1 MRDIVNVSIN
11 VQGSSGSIAYGSS
24 IYADNDSL
32 DDGFIISQ
40 DGFLIEDYKLFYDG
54 ELHE

>member
-11 VQGSSGSIAYGSS
+11 VQNASGSIAYGSS
-24 IYADNDSL
+24 IYADNDLL
-32 DDGFIISQ
+32 DDGFIIDQ
-40 DGFLIEDYKLFYDG
+40 DGFLIEDYILFYDG

>member
-11 VQGSSGSIAYGSS
+11 VQGSSGNIAYGSS

-40 DGFLIEDYKLFYDG
+40 DGFLIEDYILFYDG

>member
-11 VQGSSGSIAYGSS
+11 ILGVSGGISYGSS
-24 IYADNDSL
+24 IYLDPDEP
-32 DDGFIISQ
+32 DDGFIIDR
-40 DGFLIEDYKLFYDG
+40 DGLLIEDYTLFYDG

>member
-11 VQGSSGSIAYGSS
+11 ILGASGGIAYGSS
-24 IYADNDSL
+24 IYVNPDEL
-32 DDGFIISQ
+32 DDGFIIDR
-40 DGFLIEDYKLFYDG
+40 DGLLIEDYTLFYDG

>member
-40 DGFLIEDYKLFYDG
+40 DGFLIEDYILFYDG